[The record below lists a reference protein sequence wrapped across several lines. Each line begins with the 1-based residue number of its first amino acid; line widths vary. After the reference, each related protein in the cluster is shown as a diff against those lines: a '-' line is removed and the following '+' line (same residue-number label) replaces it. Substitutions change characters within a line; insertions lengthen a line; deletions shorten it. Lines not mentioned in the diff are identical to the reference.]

1 MMENYC
7 VLENVTV
14 AFGGVKAN
22 DDVSLVID
30 SQPGIM
36 GIIGPNGAGKSTALS
51 VIAGARRATSG
62 RVEVM
67 GKTLRGNAN
76 PGAIARMGVGRTFQI
91 PRPFGQMTIKE
102 NVMVGLISK
111 KFRLPQSYEAR
122 AFEILEQVGL
132 ASMADSTA
140 GALPLA
146 SRKKLELARVMSI
159 GPKMMLLDEVFE
171 GLSDQEIQEIVQI
184 LKNLRDQGIRL
195 VMVEHVIRAL
205 RQLAT
210 ELVVFEKGKIIAQGE
225 MNAVLDSDEV
235 KTAYLGFGQKN

>member
-1 MMENYC
+1 MRNYC

-14 AFGGVKAN
+14 SFGGVKAN

-36 GIIGPNGAGKSTALS
+36 GIIGPNGAGKSTALN
-51 VIAGARRATSG
+51 VIAGARRPTSG

-76 PGAIARMGVGRTFQI
+76 PGMVARMGVGRTFQI
-91 PRPFGQMTIKE
+91 PRPFGQMTLKE
-102 NVMVGLISK
+102 NVMVGLINK
-111 KFRLPQSYEAR
+111 RFRLPSAYEHKAM
-122 AFEILEQVGL
+122 EILEQVGL
-132 ASMADSTA
+132 ASQAGNTA
-140 GALPLA
+140 GSLPLA

-159 GPKMMLLDEVFE
+159 SPKMMLLDEVFE
-171 GLSDQEIQEIVQI
+171 GLSDQEIQDIVGI
-184 LKNLRDQGIRL
+184 LNGLKDQGIRL

-225 MNAVLDSDEV
+225 INSVLDSDEV
-235 KTAYLGFGQKN
+235 KKAYLGFGESTK

>member
-1 MMENYC
+1 MENYC

-14 AFGGVKAN
+14 SFGGVKAN

-30 SQPGIM
+30 SKPGIM
-36 GIIGPNGAGKSTALS
+36 GIIGPNGAGKSTALN

-67 GKTLRGNAN
+67 GKTLRGNAD
-76 PGAIARMGVGRTFQI
+76 PGAVARMGVGRTFQI
-91 PRPFGQMTIKE
+91 PRPFGQMTLRE

-111 KFRLPQSYEAR
+111 KFRLPQAHEKTAMD
-122 AFEILEQVGL
+122 ILEQVGL
-132 ASMADSTA
+132 ASIANSTA

-146 SRKKLELARVMSI
+146 ARKKLELARVMSI
-159 GPKMMLLDEVFE
+159 EPKMMLLDEVFE
-171 GLSDQEIQEIVQI
+171 GLSDQEIQDIVAI
-184 LKNLRDQGIRL
+184 LKGLRDRGIRL

-225 MNAVLDSDEV
+225 ITSVLDSDEV
-235 KTAYLGFGQKN
+235 KKAYLGFGKSE

>member
-1 MMENYC
+1 MENYC

-14 AFGGVKAN
+14 SFGGVKAN

-30 SQPGIM
+30 SKPGIM
-36 GIIGPNGAGKSTALS
+36 GIIGPNGAGKSTALN
-51 VIAGARRATSG
+51 VIAGARRPTSG

-67 GKTLRGNAN
+67 GKTLRGNAD
-76 PGAIARMGVGRTFQI
+76 PGAVARMGVGRTFQI
-91 PRPFGQMTIKE
+91 PRPFGQMTLRE

-111 KFRLPQSYEAR
+111 KFRLPQAYEKKAMD
-122 AFEILEQVGL
+122 ILEQVGL
-132 ASMADSTA
+132 ASIANSTA

-146 SRKKLELARVMSI
+146 ARKKLELARVMSI
-159 GPKMMLLDEVFE
+159 EPKMMLLDEVFE
-171 GLSDQEIQEIVQI
+171 GLSDKEIQDIVAI
-184 LKNLRDQGIRL
+184 LKGLRDRGIRL

-225 MNAVLDSDEV
+225 INSVLDSDEV
-235 KTAYLGFGQKN
+235 KKAYLGFGKSE

>member
-1 MMENYC
+1 MENYC

-14 AFGGVKAN
+14 SFGGVKAN

-30 SQPGIM
+30 SKPGIM
-36 GIIGPNGAGKSTALS
+36 GIIGPNGAGKSTALN
-51 VIAGARRATSG
+51 VLAGARRPTSG

-67 GKTLRGNAN
+67 GRTLRGNAD
-76 PGAIARMGVGRTFQI
+76 PGAVARMGVGRTFQI
-91 PRPFGQMTIKE
+91 PRPFGQMTLRE

-111 KFRLPQSYEAR
+111 KFRRPQAYEKKAMD
-122 AFEILEQVGL
+122 ILEQVGL
-132 ASMADSTA
+132 ASIANSTA

-146 SRKKLELARVMSI
+146 ARKKLELARVMSI
-159 GPKMMLLDEVFE
+159 EPKMMLLDEVFE
-171 GLSDQEIQEIVQI
+171 GLSDKEIQDIVAI
-184 LKNLRDQGIRL
+184 LKGLRDRGIRL

-225 MNAVLDSDEV
+225 INSVLDSDEV
-235 KTAYLGFGQKN
+235 KKAYLGFGKSE

>member
-1 MMENYC
+1 
-7 VLENVTV
+7 
-14 AFGGVKAN
+14 
-22 DDVSLVID
+22 
-30 SQPGIM
+30 
-36 GIIGPNGAGKSTALS
+36 
-51 VIAGARRATSG
+51 
-62 RVEVM
+62 
-67 GKTLRGNAN
+67 
-76 PGAIARMGVGRTFQI
+76 
-91 PRPFGQMTIKE
+91 
-102 NVMVGLISK
+102 
-111 KFRLPQSYEAR
+111 
-122 AFEILEQVGL
+122 
-132 ASMADSTA
+132 MADSTA

-171 GLSDQEIQEIVQI
+171 GLSDKEIQEIVQI

-235 KTAYLGFGQKN
+235 KKAYLGFGQTN

>member
-1 MMENYC
+1 MENYC

-14 AFGGVKAN
+14 SFGGVKAN

-30 SQPGIM
+30 SKPGIM
-36 GIIGPNGAGKSTALS
+36 GIIGPNGAGKSTALN

-67 GKTLRGNAN
+67 GKTLRGNAD
-76 PGAIARMGVGRTFQI
+76 PGAVARMGVGRTFQI
-91 PRPFGQMTIKE
+91 PRPFGQMTLRE
-102 NVMVGLISK
+102 NVMVGLINK
-111 KFRLPQSYEAR
+111 KFRLPQAYEKTAMD
-122 AFEILEQVGL
+122 ILEQVGL
-132 ASMADSTA
+132 ASIANSTA

-146 SRKKLELARVMSI
+146 ARKKLELARVMSI
-159 GPKMMLLDEVFE
+159 EPKMMLLDEVFE
-171 GLSDQEIQEIVQI
+171 GLSDQEIQDIVAI
-184 LKNLRDQGIRL
+184 LRGLRDRGIRL

-225 MNAVLDSDEV
+225 INSVLDSEEV
-235 KTAYLGFGQKN
+235 KKAYLGFGKSD

>member
-1 MMENYC
+1 
-7 VLENVTV
+7 
-14 AFGGVKAN
+14 
-22 DDVSLVID
+22 
-30 SQPGIM
+30 
-36 GIIGPNGAGKSTALS
+36 
-51 VIAGARRATSG
+51 
-62 RVEVM
+62 
-67 GKTLRGNAN
+67 
-76 PGAIARMGVGRTFQI
+76 MGVGRTFQI

-111 KFRLPQSYEAR
+111 KFRLPQAYEAR
-122 AFEILEQVGL
+122 AYEILEQVGL

-171 GLSDQEIQEIVQI
+171 GLSDKEIQEIVQI

-235 KTAYLGFGQKN
+235 KKAYLGFGQTN

>member
-1 MMENYC
+1 MENYC

-14 AFGGVKAN
+14 SFGGVKAN

-30 SQPGIM
+30 SKPGIM
-36 GIIGPNGAGKSTALS
+36 GIIGPNGAGKSTALN

-67 GKTLRGNAN
+67 GKTLRGNAD
-76 PGAIARMGVGRTFQI
+76 PGAVARMGVGRTFQI
-91 PRPFGQMTIKE
+91 PRPFGQMTLRE

-111 KFRLPQSYEAR
+111 KFRLPQAHEKTSMD
-122 AFEILEQVGL
+122 ILEQVGL
-132 ASMADSTA
+132 ASIANSTA

-146 SRKKLELARVMSI
+146 ARKKLELARVMSI
-159 GPKMMLLDEVFE
+159 EPKMMLLDEVFE
-171 GLSDQEIQEIVQI
+171 GLSDQEIQDIVTI
-184 LKNLRDQGIRL
+184 LKGLRDRGIRL

-225 MNAVLDSDEV
+225 ITSVLDSDEV
-235 KTAYLGFGQKN
+235 KKAYLGFGKSE

>member
-1 MMENYC
+1 MQNYC

-30 SQPGIM
+30 AEPGIL
-36 GIIGPNGAGKSTALS
+36 GIIGPNGAGKSTTLN
-51 VIAGARRATSG
+51 VIAGSRRATSG

-67 GKTLRGNAN
+67 GKRLRGNAD
-76 PGAIARMGVGRTFQI
+76 PGFVARMGVGRTFQI
-91 PRPFGQMTIKE
+91 PRPFGQMTLRE

-111 KFRLPQSYEAR
+111 KFNLPQVYEKTAMG
-122 AFEILEQVGL
+122 ILEQVGL
-132 ASMADSTA
+132 VHLANSTA
-140 GALPLA
+140 GSLPLA
-146 SRKKLELARVMSI
+146 ARKKLELARVMSI
-159 GPKMMLLDEVFE
+159 EPKMMLLDEVFE
-171 GLSDQEIQEIVQI
+171 GLSDKEITEIVGI
-184 LKNLRDQGIRL
+184 LRNLRDRGIRL

-225 MNAVLDSDEV
+225 MNAVLDSDQV
-235 KTAYLGFGQKN
+235 KQAYLGFGQSE